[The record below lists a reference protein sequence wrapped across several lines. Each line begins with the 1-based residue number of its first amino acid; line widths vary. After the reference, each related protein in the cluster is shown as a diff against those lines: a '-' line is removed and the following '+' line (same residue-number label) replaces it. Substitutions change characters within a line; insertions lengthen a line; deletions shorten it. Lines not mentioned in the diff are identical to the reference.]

1 MMFTGLVKEL
11 GKVSRISRAGNIY
24 KIAIEAKGI
33 SKAAKAGDSIAVNGA
48 CLTVTEKNGAVLS
61 FDAVEETMQRTSLG
75 SLKEG
80 SIVNLEDSLKV
91 GDRIGGHFVLGHID
105 CLGRIT
111 DIKKGDKEASI
122 ELSIPEKFAGLVVEK
137 GSVAI
142 DGISLTVGEVRRGSF
157 RVFIIPRTMEA
168 TTLKDKKRGSEVNVE
183 FDVLGKYIV
192 RQKELGSPG
201 LTEEFLKEQGF
212 I

>member
-1 MMFTGLVKEL
+1 MMFTGLVKEP

-24 KIAIEAKGI
+24 KIAIEAKAI
-33 SKAAKAGDSIAVNGA
+33 SKAAKVGDSIAVNGA
-48 CLTVTEKNGAVLS
+48 CLTVTEKNGAVLF

-91 GDRIGGHFVLGHID
+91 GDRIGGHFVLGHVD

-157 RVFIIPRTMEA
+157 KAFIIPHTMEV
-168 TTLKDKKRGSEVNVE
+168 TTLKDKKAGSEVNVE

>member
-1 MMFTGLVKEL
+1 MFTGLVKEP

-24 KIAIEAKGI
+24 KIAIEAKAI
-33 SKAAKAGDSIAVNGA
+33 SKAAKVGDSIAVNGA
-48 CLTVTEKNGAVLS
+48 CLTVTEKNGAVLF

-91 GDRIGGHFVLGHID
+91 GDRIGGHFVLGHVD

-157 RVFIIPRTMEA
+157 KAFIIPHTMEV
-168 TTLKDKKRGSEVNVE
+168 TTLKDKKAGSEVNVE